1 MEPGPSD
8 TGLREPGGKIGKT
21 GPMETGG
28 QNKQNCPERAAGAKL
43 GQEVADAA
51 EAFTE
56 TAKATEA
63 KRKRKP
69 AVKVGWNKGRRSQG
83 AEEVG
88 DHMERATT
96 RARLLDCPT
105 DAAPTWKWT
114 TLHRS
119 SLACCRC

>member
-1 MEPGPSD
+1 MEPGASD
-8 TGLREPGGKIGKT
+8 TGLGEPGGKTSKT

-69 AVKVGWNKGRRSQG
+69 TVKVATKATEAKVWKGW
-83 AEEVG
+83 
-88 DHMERATT
+88 ATT
-96 RARLLDCPT
+96 WSAPPRGPDCSI
-105 DAAPTWKWT
+105 APRMPPR
-114 TLHRS
+114 HGNGQPY
-119 SLACCRC
+119 AGAV